1 MKHKIYPMFFSVVL
15 VICLIIG
22 TLGNLIRYS
31 GIAVLV
37 VTLILFLTAHIF
49 AGGINQLSVKRVK
62 WIVGIGLIAMF
73 IGQIVILSVMPNTVY
88 HDPYRVLSQA
98 DQMAA
103 GHMTWGITYFWR
115 YANNVPLAYLMSLW
129 LQLTQLFHL
138 SANVAIHTLSILV
151 LDVFIVL
158 SLWTIWQLSHRKS
171 LLIGATAFFVLTPF
185 AYTYYLQVFYS
196 DLPSMLILLLI
207 MRIMMQWPGKSQKHH
222 LVTGIG
228 LVFISTLGMLIKSN
242 IIVLVPALMIIVFIL
257 WHKKLLKQS
266 KLLLP
271 TVLIIFGFGLSVPA
285 THGIYQASHFH
296 TETKYEF
303 PVSHWI
309 LMGANAQ
316 HKGMYNGK
324 DVHRAVQQ
332 PDKKVRQQYDLK
344 EIPKRFEKL
353 GVGGTVKLWVVKLG
367 ILLNVRDIQDWY
379 NGGYRSAPNWY
390 QQMAQPIKVI
400 VILSYTAATIALW
413 FTLILRLLS
422 WRPDFKNSQQV
433 VAVLAV
439 VASLGYLAF
448 HTLLWETETRYGQ
461 VILPLIWFTL
471 AAIPVPETD
480 RKRLFTNLQVLAVP
494 SLITLCFVSLGFAIG
509 LSLEHPKNMVI
520 SAQRSQLSA
529 QYQAKPFMLIPGKQ
543 MTEDV
548 DLNGHANYFSVQVHA
563 GSRVHVVLEN
573 QQTQQRYLM
582 HRAGYVYRLHKNLQ
596 PGQYRIVMKNVS
608 QKNQAVDVTKT
619 YHYQLSNHPLVMNG
633 KKDKYA
639 SLVYTCLLRYKG
651 GSTINS

>member
-1 MKHKIYPMFFSVVL
+1 MKRKIYPMFFSVVL
-15 VICLIIG
+15 IICLVIG

-37 VTLILFLTAHIF
+37 VTLILFLMAHLF
-49 AGGINQLSVKRVK
+49 AGGINRLSVKRVK

-98 DQMAA
+98 DQMAV
-103 GHMTWGITYFWR
+103 GHMIWGITYFWR
-115 YANNVPLAYLMSLW
+115 YANNVPLAYFMSLW
-129 LQLTQLFHL
+129 LKLTQLFHL
-138 SANVAIHTLSILV
+138 NANISIHALSILV
-151 LDVFIVL
+151 LDIFIVL

-207 MRIMMQWPGKSQKHH
+207 MRIMTQWPGKSKKYH

-228 LVFISTLGMLIKSN
+228 LVFISTLGMLLKSN
-242 IIVLVPALMIIVFIL
+242 IIVLVPALLIVVFML

-271 TVLIIFGFGLSVPA
+271 TLLIIFGFGLSVPA
-285 THGIYQASHFH
+285 THGIYRVSYFH
-296 TETKYEF
+296 AETKYEF

-316 HKGMYNGK
+316 HKGMYSGN
-324 DVHRAVQQ
+324 DVRRAIQQ
-332 PDKKVRQQYDLK
+332 SDKKVRQQYDLK

-353 GVGGTVKLWVVKLG
+353 GVGGTLRLWVIKLG

-390 QQMAQPIKVI
+390 QQMTQPIKVI
-400 VILSYTAATIALW
+400 IILSYTAATIVLW
-413 FTLILRLLS
+413 FTLILRLIS
-422 WRPDFKNSQQV
+422 WRPDLKSSQQV
-433 VAVLAV
+433 AALLAV

-461 VILPLIWFTL
+461 VILPLILFTL
-471 AAIPVPETD
+471 AAIPVPETE
-480 RKRLFTNLQVLAVP
+480 RKRLFTNLRIVAVP
-494 SLITLCFVSLGFAIG
+494 SLITLCLVGLGFAIG
-509 LSLEHPKNMVI
+509 LGHEHPKNTVI
-520 SAQRSQLSA
+520 AAQRSQLSA
-529 QYQAKPFMLIPGKQ
+529 QYQAKPFMLAPGKQ

-548 DLNGHANYFSVQVHA
+548 DLNGRANYFSVQVHA
-563 GSRVHVVLEN
+563 GSRIHVVLEN
-573 QQTQQRYLM
+573 RQTQQRYQM
-582 HRAGYVYRLHKNLQ
+582 YRAGYVYRLHKTLQ
-596 PGQYRIVMKNVS
+596 PGNYRIVMKNIS

-619 YHYQLSNHPLVMNG
+619 YHYQLSNHPLVMNE
-633 KKDKYA
+633 KKEKYA

-651 GSTINS
+651 GSTTNS